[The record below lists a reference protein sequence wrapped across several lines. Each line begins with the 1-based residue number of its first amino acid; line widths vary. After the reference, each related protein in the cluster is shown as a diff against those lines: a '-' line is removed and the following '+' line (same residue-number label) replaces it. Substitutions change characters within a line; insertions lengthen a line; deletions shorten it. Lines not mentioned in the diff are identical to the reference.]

1 MLGMASVIVIPLI
14 IVAIAGLSG
23 YLAYKFLIYD
33 LICKRNVSQTLHR
46 FNIKK
51 TPAQIIKEY
60 YDFKGEEISNREIQS
75 LEKNYRQNEPDQFL
89 AMYDAVRDR
98 IKNKEKK

>member
-1 MLGMASVIVIPLI
+1 MFVMASVIVIPLI

-33 LICKRNVSQTLHR
+33 LICKKNVNQTLRR

-60 YDFKGEEISNREIQS
+60 YDFKGEEITYKEIQR

-89 AMYDAVRDR
+89 AMYDAVRDG